1 MTVEPKL
8 AIIEQPKSCAIAL
21 GESLTLSVKAQGMGL
36 QYQWYYKKEGQSQF
50 SEWPSRVR
58 PTETVIPPDSWNG
71 IQLFCIVTDK
81 YGNSV
86 QSETITVTVEPK
98 LAIIEQPKNCEV
110 TRGKSLTLSV
120 KAQGIGLQYKWYYR
134 KKGQRIFTL
143 WNGRT
148 HDSEIVIPPD
158 SWNGIQLYCL
168 ISDKYGNSVKSTVIT
183 VKFKRAS

>member
-1 MTVEPKL
+1 M
-8 AIIEQPKSCAIAL
+8 
-21 GESLTLSVKAQGMGL
+21 
-36 QYQWYYKKEGQSQF
+36 
-50 SEWPSRVR
+50 
-58 PTETVIPPDSWNG
+58 
-71 IQLFCIVTDK
+71 TDK